1 MLNMLIVGVSG
12 YVGVELVIYVNCYLY
27 MNIIALIVSAQS
39 NDVGKLI
46 FDLYLQLK
54 GIVDL
59 LLQLMLDIS
68 EFSLGVD
75 VVFFVIVY
83 EVSYDLVLQFFEVGC
98 VVFDFFGVFCVN
110 DVIFYEKYYGFIH

>member
-1 MLNMLIVGVSG
+1 M
-12 YVGVELVIYVNCYLY
+12 
-27 MNIIALIVSAQS
+27 
-39 NDVGKLI
+39 GKLI

-83 EVSYDLVLQFFEVGC
+83 EVSYDLAL
-98 VVFDFFGVFCVN
+98 
-110 DVIFYEKYYGFIH
+110 